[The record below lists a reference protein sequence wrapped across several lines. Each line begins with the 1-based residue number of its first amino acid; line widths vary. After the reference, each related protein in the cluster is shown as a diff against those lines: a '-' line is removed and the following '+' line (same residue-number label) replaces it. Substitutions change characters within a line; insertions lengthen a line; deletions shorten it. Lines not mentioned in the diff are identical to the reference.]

1 MTSKAKQESAAAGN
15 GFMLISGEKLL
26 ALYADLLQCRMI
38 LEREQA
44 FAQRGALTGNGGDRA
59 GQEAVVVGVAI
70 DLLPEDTVCSAQGG
84 SIARFVKGVA
94 LDSLF
99 RDALDGVGS
108 PDRIRRAMDAAMVSK
123 REQNGKIAVVFS
135 GGGAAL
141 PESWHE
147 AMNFACIDKLPVLFV
162 SQNGMLPD
170 PLSVKRQV
178 KSENATD
185 KTAPCGLP
193 SITVDGN
200 DVVAVYR
207 VASEAITHARMG
219 HGPTLIECRTFR
231 LSGPAAMGAGKGPRP
246 DEVALRATDDPIL
259 NMEKYL
265 TGKGLFSEE
274 FKRRVA
280 LGFSKEL
287 EAVLGAAI

>member
-1 MTSKAKQESAAAGN
+1 M
-15 GFMLISGEKLL
+15 
-26 ALYADLLQCRMI
+26 R
-38 LEREQA
+38 
-44 FAQRGALTGNGGDRA
+44 
-59 GQEAVVVGVAI
+59 VA
-70 DLLPEDTVCSAQGG
+70 
-84 SIARFVKGVA
+84 
-94 LDSLF
+94 
-99 RDALDGVGS
+99 
-108 PDRIRRAMDAAMVSK
+108 RI
-123 REQNGKIAVVFS
+123 EY
-135 GGGAAL
+135 
-141 PESWHE
+141 
-147 AMNFACIDKLPVLFV
+147 LPVLFV
-162 SQNGMLPD
+162 SLDGMLPD
-170 PLSVKRQV
+170 PPSVKPQV
-178 KSENATD
+178 KAEDATD

-231 LSGPAAMGAGKGPRP
+231 LSGPAAMGAEKGPRP

>member
-135 GGGAAL
+135 GGV
-141 PESWHE
+141 PVPKSWHE
-147 AMNFACIDKLPVLFV
+147 AMRVARIEYLPVLFV
-162 SQNGMLPD
+162 SLDGMLPD
-170 PLSVKRQV
+170 PPSVKPQV
-178 KSENATD
+178 KAEDATD